1 MICNMYLRRRL
12 IRYDIWAWEQLFSF
26 CAFCC
31 EKGMDGSGWSEGAFE
46 AASLNLFLYITLM
59 MSTRLWRRQF
69 ILYKSYPWRLLQ
81 IIDTDIHEDD
91 RKKEAQAFLDAK
103 ECCLDEG
110 FSLRLQKMGRSVDD
124 FLSGGALHELLVLLS
139 FQKPLNA
146 EIEDNF
152 ARHHSC
158 AKSARGTFA
167 VCIRETFVLNE

>member
-1 MICNMYLRRRL
+1 MHLRRRL

-31 EKGMDGSGWSEGAFE
+31 QKGMDGSGWSEGAFE

-124 FLSGGALHELLVLLS
+124 FLSGGALYELLVLLS

-152 ARHHSC
+152 ARRHSC

-167 VCIRETFVLNE
+167 VCIRETFCFE